1 MWGARS
7 TGGSVFL
14 MDDTVDL
21 RHYVRAFW
29 RSRRPIV
36 AVMLGVVAV
45 AALAVFSA
53 PPTYEAVAVL
63 SVPQSTFQTGM
74 PPQNVFQVGTSGAE
88 SSPRINE
95 TLSPQFTSQAL
106 SVFATLSGVLN
117 DVRTRAGP
125 KETPGTGL
133 PAQFI
138 ATIPQGAPSFVE
150 LRVRGSDP
158 EQVAR
163 TANLWAAV
171 VSDRGAALFRSEA
184 RLSFDFFNKELQNA
198 QSRLTSSEEALR
210 QFKASSRVGELQ
222 ARIQALTNQI
232 VNYQSRLLDLS
243 VSVQRAE
250 AKLSAIRSQL
260 RDQPRAYTLTKAVT
274 TDPDGTLA
282 VEGAARP
289 NLATLSHINLRTQ
302 ELNTVYVSLNQEEAN
317 TAVEIAALRTER
329 DTTVKV
335 LQDMQAQISSMRGEA
350 ATQEFQQTQL
360 TRTVDNARI
369 LYNVLLDRQQEAGLA
384 SVATQTRPVRIALAA
399 AAPLR
404 PMPAHRGTILTLAAI
419 LGLFLGIGTVLTFE
433 YFHISAS
440 VAPVPDSH
448 FPQPQPVVAGSGGT
462 TQSGS

>member
-1 MWGARS
+1 
-7 TGGSVFL
+7 VFL
-14 MDDTVDL
+14 MDGSVDL
-21 RHYVRAFW
+21 RHYVRVFW
-29 RSRRPIV
+29 RARRSVV

-74 PPQNVFQVGTSGAE
+74 PTQNVIQVGTPGSQ
-88 SSPRINE
+88 SNPRINE
-95 TLSPQFTSQAL
+95 TLSPQFASQAL
-106 SVFATLSGVLN
+106 SVFAMLSGVL
-117 DVRTRAGP
+117 DEVRTRAGP
-125 KETPGTGL
+125 KQTRGTGL
-133 PAQFI
+133 PVQFI

-150 LRVRGSDP
+150 LRARGSDP

-184 RLSFDFFNKELQNA
+184 RQSFDFFNNELQNA
-198 QSRLTSSEEALR
+198 QSRLTNSEEALR

-232 VNYQSRLLDLS
+232 VTYQSRLLDLS

-250 AKLSAIRSQL
+250 AKLRAIRSQL

-282 VEGAARP
+282 VEGAARQ

-302 ELNTVYVSLNQEEAN
+302 ELNTVYVSLSQEEAN

-350 ATQEFQQTQL
+350 AIQEFQQTQL
-360 TRTVDNARI
+360 TRTVDNARA

-384 SVATQTRPVRIALAA
+384 SVATQARPVRIALAA
-399 AAPLR
+399 VVPPR
-404 PMPAHRGTILTLAAI
+404 PMPANRGAILTLAAI

-433 YFHISAS
+433 YFHISPS
-440 VAPVPDSH
+440 VAPVPDRP